1 MPRLTIATIATAV
14 AMGAQGYQEQIAG
27 RAPAAMSATSS
38 LHWSTRRLVIRSM
51 RSPLDGN
58 RRIPMA
64 AVSKAPVA
72 ARAVVGRALFGGDS
86 VSHRMNLEIPPSPH
100 IDVATLHDIVA
111 WRFSDESPPVGAARA
126 ELRRAAAVICVSEF
140 TAGEASDLLG
150 LRNIRVIHNG
160 VDDRFFDASPPDP
173 ALRKLLGAPDRYI
186 LHSGGASVR
195 KNLDALA
202 DAWAIV
208 HREMPD
214 LTLVLSGPQHE
225 RRTSLFAGMPGT
237 RIVGRLPD
245 EIMPSVIAGA
255 AAVVI
260 PSLYEGFGL
269 PALEAM
275 AAGAPVVAAATS
287 SLPEVIGDA
296 GITRRSYSSG
306 LGSRPIVRRS
316 DASAMARLTDLGTRR
331 ARGFSWERSAREHAK
346 VWQSVA

>member
-27 RAPAAMSATSS
+27 RAPAAMSAASS
-38 LHWSTRRLVIRSM
+38 VHWSTRRLVIRSM

-58 RRIPMA
+58 RRIPMR

-72 ARAVVGRALFGGDS
+72 TRAVVGRALFGADS
-86 VSHRMNLEIPPSPH
+86 VSHRMNLEIPPSPN
-100 IDVATLHDIVA
+100 IDVATLHDVVA
-111 WRFSDESPPVGAARA
+111 WRFADESAPVGAAPA

-160 VDDRFFDASPPDP
+160 VDDRFFDAPPPDP

-214 LTLVLSGPQHE
+214 LTLVLSGPQHA
-225 RRTSLFAGMPGT
+225 RRTSLFDGMPGT

-245 EIMPSVIAGA
+245 EIMPSVVAGA

-275 AAGAPVVAAATS
+275 AAGSPVVAAATS

-296 GITRRSYSSG
+296 GILVAPTAAG
-306 LGSRPIVRRS
+306 LAAGLLFAVS
-316 DASAMARLTDLGTRR
+316 DASAIARLTYSGTRR
-331 ARGFSWERSAREHAK
+331 AREFSWERSAREHAK
-346 VWQSVA
+346 VWRSVS